1 MISSITTF
9 NLAEKLAIVKDIDR
23 LILADGKVA
32 EGEMIYLGQLMKLL
46 NFDSNFVEEAR
57 KFNFKQAHS
66 ILKNLSEPKKHSLAI
81 ILHEMAYAD
90 GEMDRKELKML
101 FTAFEKIGVKIEKP
115 GNSLSIFDISDIYFK
130 SSRQRIQ
137 HKNKGTVEIISENK
151 AVRIEPHIE
160 GKKGYSVTT
169 FNSNGRNFFWGKK
182 VEMSSKQMEVA
193 EVNSENIVL
202 KGYDDLSR
210 AGRDKHSNFSLTI
223 FHDAIEVKRVVIH
236 HLKEKIDIEYLQ

>member
-151 AVRIEPHIE
+151 RQRDSRGGEARPYGFRSRRPEDRGSAAPPPPWRFR
-160 GKKGYSVTT
+160 GPGP
-169 FNSNGRNFFWGKK
+169 GRF
-182 VEMSSKQMEVA
+182 SRCARRVA
-193 EVNSENIVL
+193 RCSRRERPRC
-202 KGYDDLSR
+202 SR
-210 AGRDKHSNFSLTI
+210 ARPRCPRGRG
-223 FHDAIEVKRVVIH
+223 RPG
-236 HLKEKIDIEYLQ
+236 